1 MKFLIDI
8 ITEKSLRQFLL
19 SLAQAQ
25 KLIIFFRVNICTA
38 SGIESIDKDHIAM
51 FPYCGSMSQKPSE
64 TQSRA
69 INAEDSKLDYRWAVI
84 VVRKNTEPKNP
95 LIVHESLCS
104 GSIIT
109 DRYDK
114 TRIKF
119 NTPTNVIFLIKWNS
133 VPIKS
138 TF

>member
-25 KLIIFFRVNICTA
+25 MLIIFFRGNICTA

-69 INAEDSKLDYRWAVI
+69 INAEESKR
-84 VVRKNTEPKNP
+84 E
-95 LIVHESLCS
+95 
-104 GSIIT
+104 
-109 DRYDK
+109 
-114 TRIKF
+114 
-119 NTPTNVIFLIKWNS
+119 
-133 VPIKS
+133 
-138 TF
+138 

>member
-1 MKFLIDI
+1 M
-8 ITEKSLRQFLL
+8 
-19 SLAQAQ
+19 
-25 KLIIFFRVNICTA
+25 LIIFFRVNICTA

-69 INAEDSKLDYRWAVI
+69 INAEDSKLDYRWSAI
-84 VVRKNTEPKNP
+84 VVQKNTEPKTGK
-95 LIVHESLCS
+95 LHESLCS

-114 TRIKF
+114 MTSEF
-119 NTPTNVIFLIKWNS
+119 NTPLSI
-133 VPIKS
+133 
-138 TF
+138 